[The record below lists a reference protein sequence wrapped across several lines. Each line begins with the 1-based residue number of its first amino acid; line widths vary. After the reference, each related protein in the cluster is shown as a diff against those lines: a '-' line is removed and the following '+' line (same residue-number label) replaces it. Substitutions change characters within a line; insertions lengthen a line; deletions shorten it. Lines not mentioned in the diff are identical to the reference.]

1 MKLAGKTLPNQ
12 FLMQSSTSASSQISV
27 PSTDLPKWL
36 TFEAPLLNT
45 IGFSAI
51 VAALIG
57 IMGKYIVDSKLEQQ
71 RQRNTERINLIKT
84 WEELLNDKSLGIN
97 DFIEHSTYPSLE
109 VFLSQKGK
117 KEIEPLI
124 KYALLEREGVIPPG
138 KLIGQVSFCSND
150 TRFRDILK
158 QEILHIKIVWKLM

>member
-1 MKLAGKTLPNQ
+1 
-12 FLMQSSTSASSQISV
+12 
-27 PSTDLPKWL
+27 
-36 TFEAPLLNT
+36 
-45 IGFSAI
+45 
-51 VAALIG
+51 
-57 IMGKYIVDSKLEQQ
+57 MGKYIVDSKLEQQ